1 MMSDIRVDE
10 KGNMTPIEPINKRT
24 YSLVELQR
32 MVSGYIEMVDLGKY
46 YLVVN
51 EEGKLH
57 HLRPNPIATSWLFLA
72 TGSYDEI
79 VGPALLI
86 RKEAIK

>member
-1 MMSDIRVDE
+1 MSDIKVDE
-10 KGNMTPIEPINKRT
+10 KGIMTPIEPKNKRT
-24 YSLVELQR
+24 YSLEELQR

-51 EEGKLH
+51 EEGKLRH
-57 HLRPNPIATSWLFLA
+57 MSPNPIATFWLSLA
-72 TGSYDEI
+72 TGSHDEV

-86 RKEAIK
+86 GKEAIE

>member
-1 MMSDIRVDE
+1 MSDIKVDE
-10 KGNMTPIEPINKRT
+10 KGNMTPIEPTNKRK
-24 YSLVELQR
+24 YGLVELQR
-32 MVSGYIEMVDLGKY
+32 MVSGYVEMVDLGKY

-51 EEGKLH
+51 EEGKLRH
-57 HLRPNPIATSWLFLA
+57 MRPNPIATSWLFLA

-86 RKEAIK
+86 SKEAIE

>member
-1 MMSDIRVDE
+1 MSDIKVDE
-10 KGNMTPIEPINKRT
+10 KGNMTPIEPMNKRK
-24 YSLVELQR
+24 YGLVELQR
-32 MVSGYIEMVDLGKY
+32 MVSGYVEMVDLGKY

-51 EEGKLH
+51 EEGKLRH
-57 HLRPNPIATSWLFLA
+57 MRPNPIATSWLFLA

-86 RKEAIK
+86 SKEAIE